1 MAVEMSNVVT
11 EMRQDMTDEHSKA
24 VCHAPLFDGE
34 HKNEK
39 RDLL

>member
-1 MAVEMSNVVT
+1 MAAEMSNYVIGK
-11 EMRQDMTDEHSKA
+11 RQYMTDEHSKA